1 MKTLRTLLFLLF
13 SVLLSV
19 SITELYAQDPLTN
32 NEVDEL
38 VESVLTTFDVP
49 GIAVAIVKDGE
60 VILEKG
66 YGVSSLHTKQN
77 VDENTLFGI
86 ASNSKAFTCAALGM
100 LVEKGELHWDDK
112 VVDYIPEF
120 RLYNAY
126 VTEDFTI
133 RDLLTHRSGLPLGA
147 GDLMVFPDQNNYTTN
162 DIIHNLRYLKQSSPF
177 RSKFDYDNLLY
188 IVAGEVLCR
197 VSGLSWAEYVE
208 EQIMAPL
215 HMTQSIGS
223 YSRITDHTN
232 IIDAHAPVDGKVVV
246 VDRYDNDVLN
256 PAGGIYSSAHD
267 LTLWCNMWLNNGL
280 ISDGEPEE
288 ALLTPEMIHE
298 IWTAQTSLPVR
309 SNNPFGSHFSAYG
322 LGWFL
327 TDVNGYLEASH
338 TGGLNGMVSQITLIP
353 ELNLGI
359 IVLTNQQNGAA
370 FSAIT
375 NTIKQ
380 AYIGMESTNWVEK
393 YKERETRYMAYTK
406 GVVDEVWN
414 KINDEIDSASEKPE
428 STIYTGSYSDK
439 WFGEMEVMLKNGKMW
454 LDSKQSKKLKGEM
467 FYYKG
472 NTFVVKW
479 IDRSMDADAFVIFN
493 LDKEGNANG
502 CRMEAI
508 SPMTDFSYDFHD
520 LEFIKMKK

>member
-1 MKTLRTLLFLLF
+1 MKSLRTLLFFVF
-13 SVLLSV
+13 SILNLV
-19 SITELYAQDPLTN
+19 SITELFAQNPLTN
-32 NEVDEL
+32 TEVDKL

-49 GIAVAIVKDGE
+49 GIAVAIVKDGNI
-60 VILEKG
+60 ILEKG
-66 YGVSSLHTKQN
+66 YGVASLNTNKK
-77 VDENTLFGI
+77 VDKNTLFGI
-86 ASNSKAFTCAALGM
+86 ASNSKAFTCAALGL
-100 LVEKGELHWDDK
+100 LVEKGQLHWDDK
-112 VVDYIPEF
+112 VIDYIPEF

-147 GDLMVFPDQNNYTTN
+147 GDLMVFPDQNDYTTK
-162 DIIHNLRYLKQSSPF
+162 DIIYNLRYLKQSSPF

-188 IVAGEVLCR
+188 IVAGEVLYR
-197 VSGLSWAEYVE
+197 VSGLSWAEFVE
-208 EQIMAPL
+208 ENIMKPI
-215 HMTQSIGS
+215 HMSQSRGS
-223 YSRITDHTN
+223 YNRITNRAN
-232 IIDAHAPVDGKVVV
+232 IIDAHAPVDGNVVV
-246 VDRYDNDVLN
+246 VDRYNNDVLN
-256 PAGGIYSSAHD
+256 PAGGIYSSVHD
-267 LTLWCNMWLNNGL
+267 LSLWCSMWLDNGL
-280 ISDGEPEE
+280 IVNDDHNEVF
-288 ALLTPEMIHE
+288 LTPEMIHD
-298 IWTAQTSLPVR
+298 IWTAQTPLPVR
-309 SNNPFGSHFSAYG
+309 SNNPFHSHFQAYG

-359 IVLTNQQNGAA
+359 VVLTNQQNGAA

-380 AYIGMESTNWVEK
+380 AYFGMEPTNWVEQ
-393 YKERETRYMAYTK
+393 YKDRETRYLAYAK
-406 GVVDEVWN
+406 SVVDEVWKN
-414 KINDEIDSASEKPE
+414 IYDEMDSDSEKPE
-428 STIYTGSYSDK
+428 SLIYTGSYFDN
-439 WFGEMEVMLKNGKMW
+439 WFGKMEVMMIDGKMW
-454 LDSKQSKKLKGEM
+454 FESKQSKKLRGEM

-479 IDRSMDADAFVIFN
+479 LDRSMDADAYVIFN

-520 LEFIKMKK
+520 LEFMKMKK